1 MRLGVFVLLS
11 AMILKFKDRLSRKQD
26 FNGIFTGGSM
36 TADDSWEN
44 YAKVIPESLPH
55 RAIISY
61 PSTGR
66 RRRQP
71 AVG

>member
-55 RAIISY
+55 RAIIRPDGDAGNRLS
-61 PSTGR
+61 GN
-66 RRRQP
+66 
-71 AVG
+71 A